1 VGSGIKSA
9 LWNAAKGYA
18 ADGLACAA
26 ARGVLGLGTGMA
38 LGTVLEYPP
47 VKEKVD
53 QAITWFEDNYKP
65 TNDGT
70 MQD

>member
-1 VGSGIKSA
+1 MPPRG
-9 LWNAAKGYA
+9 NA
-18 ADGLACAA
+18 ADGLAGAG
-26 ARGVLGLGTGMA
+26 ARGVLGLGTGMV

-53 QAITWFEDNYKP
+53 QTITWFEDNYKP